1 MSIREDMV
9 ENGVAFWKHDRVKDT
24 PFNERISFLR
34 QKGLTQEEID
44 EVKRRSI
51 ESENPAIDPATYQRS
66 QANYN
71 PGSPYNS
78 ANNNSNNNGN
88 YGAGN
93 NMPPMPYPPI
103 QYVAPPP
110 RSVGFLE
117 RLYNILAPIVTVG
130 ALGAG
135 GMYLYQRLY
144 GPPAS
149 YYQGTGAGLF
159 SPFQNNPMATQAGTP
174 LTPHGSV
181 APTTPGQTPGNALAN
196 DHINTPNNN
205 NTAYNGIN
213 ATSANKGSMLN
224 EAPWT
229 TSKSNAPE
237 ITNLR
242 AEMKTMTENFEN
254 QSKQLRDAIST
265 LNEIVQTQTAQSA
278 NNTSMGLL
286 LANHAAN
293 QSAQERD
300 IKKELSQIKVILAT
314 GLTPQGNENKSK
326 GGSGASDGG
335 GSHAFA
341 DILKAAE
348 EEDARKKAQEEKE
361 RQEKELDEK
370 KEEDMT
376 EEEKELKKARDKAK
390 RAKRVSDEVSRM
402 KTNIDTA
409 MKNMLKNND
418 TATKKSAHGML
429 SMILKNLK
437 EQPDVPRYR
446 RVKKDNPNF
455 KKMVVP
461 LIGHDEF
468 LVSMGFTSRGNYFE
482 FSLIPK
488 SHEKNEDEM
497 EDAKSIAQK
506 ILEHAVDCVA
516 SLKEVKPAQTGSSTP
531 NSGQPQTV
539 INQQQLQK
547 QPKEFV
553 EKPLPSVNSQ
563 QTPINSL
570 VAPQSAVHSTLP
582 NTNGAQQN
590 ILPGP
595 TSSSSQQQGAGSGW
609 PPNGTAMAAVKPPP
623 NVWDTNAKIEKAQAI
638 APGTQNSTTPVNGI
652 APNQTAAMPQG
663 QEQAGNANPN
673 YPLSFNEIMKM
684 TQEGK
689 TPPGIQQIPNTLS
702 ADQASASTGT
712 APSKPWENT
721 KQG

>member
-1 MSIREDMV
+1 M
-9 ENGVAFWKHDRVKDT
+9 G
-24 PFNERISFLR
+24 
-34 QKGLTQEEID
+34 
-44 EVKRRSI
+44 
-51 ESENPAIDPATYQRS
+51 
-66 QANYN
+66 
-71 PGSPYNS
+71 
-78 ANNNSNNNGN
+78 
-88 YGAGN
+88 
-93 NMPPMPYPPI
+93 
-103 QYVAPPP
+103 
-110 RSVGFLE
+110 
-117 RLYNILAPIVTVG
+117 
-130 ALGAG
+130 
-135 GMYLYQRLY
+135 
-144 GPPAS
+144 
-149 YYQGTGAGLF
+149 
-159 SPFQNNPMATQAGTP
+159 MATQAGTP

-237 ITNLR
+237 ITNLM
-242 AEMKTMTENFEN
+242 AEMKSMTENFES
-254 QSKQLRDAIST
+254 QSKQLRDAIAT

-314 GLTPQGNENKSK
+314 GLTPNGKAGEGTPANS
-326 GGSGASDGG
+326 GGAN
-335 GSHAFA
+335 AFA

-348 EEDARKKAQEEKE
+348 EEDAKKKEQEEKE
-361 RQEKELDEK
+361 RKEKELDEK

-376 EEEKELKKARDKAK
+376 DEEKEMKKKRDKEK
-390 RAKRVSDEVSRM
+390 REKKIKEEVEKM
-402 KTNIDTA
+402 KKNIHGSFEK
-409 MKNMLKNND
+409 MMND
-418 TATKKSAHGML
+418 NDDATKKSAHGML

-461 LIGHDEF
+461 LKGHEEF
-468 LVSMGFTSRGNYFE
+468 LISMGFTSRGNYFE

-497 EDAKSIAQK
+497 EDAKTIAK
-506 ILEHAVDCVA
+506 EILEHAVDCVA

-553 EKPLPSVNSQ
+553 ERPLPSVNSQ

-652 APNQTAAMPQG
+652 APNQTSATPQ
-663 QEQAGNANPN
+663 QAGNANPN
-673 YPLSFNEIMKM
+673 YQLSFNEIMKM

-702 ADQASASTGT
+702 VDQASESTGT
-712 APSKPWENT
+712 V
-721 KQG
+721 